1 MLIVANT
8 SELNNTDTRVFFIGE
23 PLAMNAASHKN
34 TSTRLPLLAAI
45 FVALVCVAIVG
56 LSCWREWSARDLDLK
71 HAEVEMANLTRSLTG
86 HAEDTIELGESILAG
101 IVSGLETDGI
111 NPARIGRLQTLFA
124 LRKAK
129 LGRIHGLFVYD
140 ETGHWLATTETLN
153 FAELNNSDRA
163 YFQHHRESA
172 DRKMLIGQPVLS
184 RSGGQWV
191 TTLSRRI
198 NHPDGSFAGVV
209 LATVDANYFSQF
221 YGQFDI
227 GANGTIS
234 LMSADGIIM
243 ARSPDDGTSVGR
255 DLSAGPLFKDMDSRA
270 SSGVYYYRS
279 PVDGLQR
286 LGFYQRS
293 SHYPLMILAAKA
305 QSDVLAR
312 WRKEAFARM
321 TLVLGLVGLIA
332 VIGFYLVRQ
341 MQGRQRMVAALE
353 SKEANFRVLA
363 EGSSDMVTRIGLDE
377 RVYYASP
384 SSVRIVGW
392 RPDQLVG
399 TPALAGV
406 NPEDLPGVL
415 ETVAALKRGEA
426 EEARI
431 SYRTRHREKSQ
442 IWVETTLRIT
452 RKATGEIDGVVA
464 ISRDMTE
471 QKNLEGKL
479 ETLATEDSLTGLAN
493 RRRFDERLQEEWARA
508 YRDGKP
514 LALLMIDVD
523 HFKKFNDQYGHPAGD
538 ACLRSVAKILAAEAR
553 RPGDLAV
560 RYGGEEFVLLLPN
573 TDAGGCELVGERIR
587 AGLRKLCVIHAL
599 NPPSKR
605 VTVSLG
611 GATMRPNAQRSAE
624 SSSLITAADRAL
636 YAAKDGGRDRLVM
649 SGQVVALPAVSAA
662 R

>member
-1 MLIVANT
+1 
-8 SELNNTDTRVFFIGE
+8 
-23 PLAMNAASHKN
+23 
-34 TSTRLPLLAAI
+34 
-45 FVALVCVAIVG
+45 
-56 LSCWREWSARDLDLK
+56 
-71 HAEVEMANLTRSLTG
+71 
-86 HAEDTIELGESILAG
+86 
-101 IVSGLETDGI
+101 
-111 NPARIGRLQTLFA
+111 
-124 LRKAK
+124 
-129 LGRIHGLFVYD
+129 
-140 ETGHWLATTETLN
+140 
-153 FAELNNSDRA
+153 
-163 YFQHHRESA
+163 
-172 DRKMLIGQPVLS
+172 
-184 RSGGQWV
+184 
-191 TTLSRRI
+191 LSRRI

-209 LATVDANYFSQF
+209 LATVDSSYFSQF
-221 YGQFDI
+221 YSQFDI
-227 GANGTIS
+227 GANGTVS
-234 LMSADGIIM
+234 LLSANGIMM
-243 ARSPDDGTSVGR
+243 ARSPDDGASVGR
-255 DLSAGPLFKDMDSRA
+255 DFSAGPLFRDIDSRA
-270 SSGVYYYRS
+270 SSGVYYFRS
-279 PVDGLQR
+279 PLDGLQR

-293 SHYPLMILAAKA
+293 TRYPFIILATKA

-312 WRKEAFARM
+312 WREEARVRM
-321 TLVLGLVGLIA
+321 TLVLGLVVLIA
-332 VIGFYLVRQ
+332 VIGLYLVRQ
-341 MQGRQRMVAALE
+341 MQGRQQMVAALE

-406 NPEDLPGVL
+406 NPEDLPRVL
-415 ETVAALKRGEA
+415 ETVVALKRGEV

-431 SYRTRHREKSQ
+431 SFRTRHREKSE

-452 RKATGEIDGVVA
+452 RKVSGEIDGVVA
-464 ISRDMTE
+464 ISRDTTE
-471 QKNLEGKL
+471 QKNLEGRL
-479 ETLATEDSLTGLAN
+479 TTLATEDALTGLAN

-514 LALLMIDVD
+514 LSLLMIDVD

-538 ACLRSVAKILAAEAR
+538 ACLRSVAKMLAGEAR

-573 TDAGGCELVGERIR
+573 TEAAGCELVGESIR
-587 AGLRKLCVIHAL
+587 TELRKLCVIHVL

-611 GATMRPNAQRSAE
+611 GATMWPNAQRSTE
-624 SSSLITAADRAL
+624 SSLITAADQAL

-649 SGQVVALPAVSAA
+649 SGQVVALPAISAA